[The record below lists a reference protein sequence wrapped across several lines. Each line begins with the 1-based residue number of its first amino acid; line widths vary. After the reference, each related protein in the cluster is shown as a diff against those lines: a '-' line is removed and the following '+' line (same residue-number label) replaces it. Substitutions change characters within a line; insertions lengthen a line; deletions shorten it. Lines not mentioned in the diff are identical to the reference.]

1 MRYRFVIL
9 FLLICSLPAG
19 AQSRDT
25 ILTRMNAVK
34 LYPDCIYGYCALSS
48 AEDSRAE
55 ALADLACRVEAFLK
69 EKGFQHLR
77 DLSQCP
83 DGMVQTLV
91 YTKGPDYFRTLVYVD
106 KVALSQLESDLSRKN
121 EAQGQYRAVSSLK
134 ERLAGVTTYGE
145 LEALLADKEVA
156 TSVLRG
162 PLTFD
167 TPQDYVDRGYL
178 VYYDHK
184 TSRIL
189 RVMTPRNDDGIRF
202 DVKTGAPGHPR
213 TASQGEI
220 EWICFKGP
228 VNK

>member
-9 FLLICSLPAG
+9 FLLICNLPAG

-34 LYPDCIYGYCALSS
+34 LYPDCIYGYCALSN

-69 EKGFQHLR
+69 EKEFQHLR

-91 YTKGPDYFRTLVYVD
+91 YTKGTDYFRTLVYVD
-106 KVALSQLESDLSRKN
+106 KAALSQLESDLSWKN
-121 EAQGQYRAVSSLK
+121 EAQGQHRAVSSLK

-145 LEALLADKEVA
+145 LDVLLADKDVA
-156 TSVLRG
+156 PSVLRG

-213 TASQGEI
+213 MAPQGEI
-220 EWICFKGP
+220 EWICFKEP
-228 VNK
+228 VKK